1 MVSMLGVALFAVLRP
16 ASAGVSQK
24 RVDFARDVLPILSEN
39 CFLCHGPDSSSRQAG
54 LRLDTFVG
62 ATADRGGRFAIVPGK
77 PADSLMVQRI
87 NSESAPM
94 PPVSSHKTLTALQ
107 REVLSDWILQGA
119 EYSVHWAFVPLPA
132 VVPVPR
138 VDSPWMRDELD
149 AFVIDRLRAEGLEP
163 SREATRER
171 WLRRVFLDLTG
182 LPPTVTDM
190 SSFKSGGDH
199 SSVVDGLL
207 ASPRF
212 GERMAVWWLDAARY
226 ADSYGYQS
234 DLIAPVWPY
243 RDWVVRAFN
252 SGMRYDQFLTEQVAG
267 DLLPEAT
274 RDQVLAT
281 AFNRLHRMTNEG
293 GSIAEEWKTEY
304 AMDRAE
310 TFGTAFL
317 GLTVGCARCHDHKYD
332 PLTQKEYYQL
342 FAYFNSIDEFG
353 MLLSSEIVPTPSLLL
368 PTDAQEKRLGE
379 LVANVEKA
387 REEVAMAKFGAVG
400 RFMEWLRTRPVP
412 VVAPVVKIDFDA
424 KEGNRFVNA
433 VNGKVVADA
442 LQGAKV
448 VTSRNGQGL
457 GLSGD
462 DGLAVRGLG
471 SRERWDAFSWSFW
484 MKAPMVEAPSV
495 VLHRTGG
502 TDVGFCGFDMV
513 LERGRLTARV
523 MRHWPG
529 NAVAI
534 RTLDPVSFDDW
545 THVGWSWDGSGTAS
559 GLRLYVNGLPVKT
572 ELQHDSLWKTINAY
586 GDLGIGGGDW
596 TFGARFRDL
605 GLRGGAIDDVIYFDR
620 SISGIE
626 MRLAAVPNAS
636 YIDRDLMEYFE
647 VSVDAD
653 CVAAQK
659 ELRRAQEELARFEN
673 GVFEIAVMRESARR
687 VPAYLLAR
695 GQYDSPR
702 TEENRV
708 ERGVPSFLLPTAA
721 EDRLGLAKW
730 ATQKDHPLT
739 ARVFVNRV
747 WQMLFGRG
755 LVETSE
761 NLGVLGSQP
770 SHPELLDY
778 LSRWFVSSGWDV
790 KGLLRKIVLSATY
803 RQDSAL
809 SPALAER
816 DPENVLLARGPSQ
829 RLDAEMLRD
838 TVLAASGLLDARLG
852 GPPVN
857 PYQPSEIWTEN
868 NSMTPRFVQSVGSD
882 LYRRSLYTLL
892 KRTTPAPDMVAF
904 DASGREA
911 CVMRRTR
918 TGTPMQAL
926 VTLNHVQYV
935 EAARVL
941 AERMVAK
948 PEGRRGQVAEA
959 FGRLAARQPTEAEL
973 AVLLQCFEE
982 QFDFYRAHLA
992 EAIEL
997 CEVGD
1002 MRRKDGLRASEV
1014 AAMTVT
1020 VQTIMNSDA
1029 VVWKR

>member
-1 MVSMLGVALFAVLRP
+1 MLGVASFAVLQP
-16 ASAGVSQK
+16 ASAGSVPQ
-24 RVDFARDVLPILSEN
+24 RIDFAKDVLPILSEN
-39 CFLCHGPDSSSRQAG
+39 CFLCHGPDSSSRQVG
-54 LRLDTFVG
+54 LRLDTFIG
-62 ATADRGGRFAIVPGK
+62 ATADRGGRFAVVPGK
-77 PADSLMVQRI
+77 PSESLLVQRI

-94 PPVSSHKTLTALQ
+94 PPVSSHKSLTSSQKELLA
-107 REVLSDWILQGA
+107 EWIRQGA

-138 VDSPWMRDELD
+138 VDSPWVRDDLD
-149 AFVIDRLRAEGLEP
+149 AFVFDRLREEGLSP
-163 SREATRER
+163 SREATHER

-190 SSFKSGGDH
+190 SSFISGGDYTR
-199 SSVVDGLL
+199 VVDGLL

-212 GERMAVWWLDAARY
+212 GERMTVWWLDAARY

-252 SGMRYDQFLTEQVAG
+252 SGMPYDQFLTEQVAG
-267 DLLPEAT
+267 DLIPGAT
-274 RDQVLAT
+274 RDQILAT

-368 PTDAQEKRLGE
+368 PTEEQEKRLTE
-379 LVANVEKA
+379 LKDEVRAARNSVEKA
-387 REEVAMAKFGAVG
+387 VEDGAG
-400 RFMEWLRTRPVP
+400 KGLEWIQRGIVPTVRPSLHV
-412 VVAPVVKIDFDA
+412 DF
-424 KEGNRFVNA
+424 ESRIGNRFVNTVTGMGA
-433 VNGKVVADA
+433 VDPLSGVKTGVGRA
-442 LQGAKV
+442 GAGIV
-448 VTSRNGQGL
+448 F
-457 GLSGD
+457 SGD
-462 DGLAVRGLG
+462 DGIAVRGLG
-471 SRERWDAFSWSFW
+471 AKERWDEFSWSFW
-484 MKAPMVEAPSV
+484 IKLPTASEGSQV

-502 TDVGFCGFDMV
+502 TDVGFCGFDLV
-513 LERGRLTARV
+513 LEGGRLTARA

-534 RTLDPVSFDDW
+534 RTRDPIREGEWV
-545 THVGWSWDGSGTAS
+545 HVGWSWDGSGNAH
-559 GLRLYVNGLPVKT
+559 GMKLYMDGREAMT
-572 ELQHDSLWKTINAY
+572 ETVQDSLWKTINAY
-586 GDLGIGGGDW
+586 GDLGLGGGDW

-605 GLRGGAIDDVIYFDR
+605 GLRGATIDDVAYFDR
-620 SISGIE
+620 AVSSLE
-626 MRLAAVPNAS
+626 MRQTAHPGADFIA
-636 YIDRDLMEYFE
+636 RDLLWHYLT
-647 VSVDAD
+647 VVDEGST
-653 CVAAQK
+653 AARRS
-659 ELRRAQEELARFEN
+659 LRSAQQRLAQFEN
-673 GVFEIAVMRESARR
+673 SLLEVAVMKESSRR
-687 VPAYLLAR
+687 VPAYVLAR

-708 ERGVPSFLLPTAA
+708 ERGVPLFLSPMVAS
-721 EDRLGLAKW
+721 DRLGLAKW
-730 ATQKDHPLT
+730 ATRPDHPLT

-761 NLGVLGSQP
+761 NFGVLGSQP

-790 KGLLRKIVLSATY
+790 KALLRKIVLSATY

-809 SPALAER
+809 TPALAER

-868 NSMTPRFVQSVGSD
+868 NSMTPRFVQSVGPD

-904 DASGREA
+904 DVSGREA

-959 FGRLAARQPTEAEL
+959 FGRLAARLPTEAEL
-973 AVLLQCFEE
+973 VVLLHCFEE
-982 QFDFYRAHLA
+982 QFDYYRAHLA

-997 CEVGD
+997 CEVGE
-1002 MRRKDGLRASEV
+1002 MPRKDGLRASEV